1 MHSIY
6 PSLSSFLLFKVIQL
20 LYMYSK
26 TQMKGDGW
34 GYHTRYYLEVG
45 DNTYKL
51 VDSAVYNNDFS

>member
-6 PSLSSFLLFKVIQL
+6 PSLSFLLLFKAIQL

-26 TQMKGDGW
+26 TKMKGDGW
-34 GYHTRYYLEVG
+34 EYHTRYYLEVG